1 MNNSEHTVELETR
14 IAYMDDTIDQLN
26 DVISRQQMQ
35 IDKLERVVQKMLNE
49 HLEMKEHMSPEVTDT
64 PPPHY

>member
-1 MNNSEHTVELETR
+1 MNNSDQFVELETR
-14 IAYMDDTIDQLN
+14 ITHMDDTIDQLN

-35 IDKLERVVQKMLNE
+35 IDKLERVVQNLLNE
-49 HLEMKEHMSPEVTDT
+49 HLELKDQISPEITDT

>member
-1 MNNSEHTVELETR
+1 MNNTNQSVELETR
-14 IAYMDDTIDQLN
+14 IAYMDDTIDQLS

-35 IDKLERVVQKMLNE
+35 IDKLERVVQKLLNE
-49 HLEMKEHMSPEVTDT
+49 HTELKDQISPEITDT

>member
-1 MNNSEHTVELETR
+1 MNNSNQLVELETR
-14 IAYMDDTIDQLN
+14 ITHMDDTIDQLN

-35 IDKLERVVQKMLNE
+35 IDKLERVVQNLLNE
-49 HLEMKEHMSPEVTDT
+49 HLELKDQISPEITDT